1 MKAFLFPAFSQ
12 KIFLLVKVK
21 GTLQTGHF
29 LDIDHFK
36 NVSFSSALF
45 FPALY
50 FFHPH
55 SEDAIG
61 TYSCRFL
68 FFTVQYSMMYQGNI
82 KRGSYS
88 KTAKDN

>member
-1 MKAFLFPAFSQ
+1 MTSLVGFMVEVLGLEPVGQEYMHLYFYAHLTCSAH

-50 FFHPH
+50 FFHP
-55 SEDAIG
+55 S
-61 TYSCRFL
+61 
-68 FFTVQYSMMYQGNI
+68 NW
-82 KRGSYS
+82 
-88 KTAKDN
+88 